1 MPSVINKIGF
11 LLLLSSGLHAQPILK
26 LNGPSQAR
34 YGLST
39 SVNAVITRNGI
50 TGPVR
55 LIAEIPNDW
64 VLKRA
69 VNEKAILS
77 QESNLVRA
85 IWLDFPVKDTVM
97 CSMQINIPVTFRGKG
112 IVNAHLEY
120 FDQNQKKSVSSA
132 PFSID
137 VKKFY
142 SRIL

>member
-11 LLLLSSGLHAQPILK
+11 LLLLSSGVQAQPILK

-39 SVNAVITRNGI
+39 SVNAVIIRNGI

-55 LIAEIPNDW
+55 LVAELPNDW
-64 VLKRA
+64 LLKKA
-69 VNEKAILS
+69 VNEKALYS
-77 QESNLVRA
+77 QDGHWVKA
-85 IWLDFPVKDTVM
+85 VWLDFPVKDTVM
-97 CSMQINIPVTFRGKG
+97 CSMQMNIPSSFRGKA
-112 IVNAHLEY
+112 IINAHLEY
-120 FDQNQKKSVSSA
+120 FDQNLKKSVSTA

-137 VKKFY
+137 VKKYY